1 MAAATTTGTLSGA
14 MQTYYDNRFL
24 EHYTDQL
31 AVIPHGQS
39 KQVPHNA
46 GKTIDFFRYHPYA
59 LITSSEGVAA
69 EGAVGTAV
77 ATTGINTTCML
88 ETWKNHTNLSE
99 LLRLTSRDPNLEN
112 VIDLLAE
119 NAAASLDWRVQTEII
134 QYGCTLVRSDLNN
147 TYQFFFTCGGDQT
160 YATTVLAG
168 STALAAKKTTDDA
181 YIGATVT
188 FRKGPVGYGQ
198 SRVVSDYTASG
209 GVLAWETA
217 LDETLSNNENAA
229 GTYDIEAWICHYRDM
244 IGAHASTD
252 ISNRDGF
259 NAKSVHY
266 AVEMLE
272 LAGAQRFSD
281 GLYHGVI
288 DPICKRQLMADAEV
302 LLYMQS
308 SRAGKLES
316 GAIGEYGGVAW
327 YLTTQPMRLEETHA
341 GDAVADI
348 IDRTGGKMYVTW
360 VFGKN
365 AFGVVDL
372 AGRRK
377 KIYVKTPG
385 PNSVSTPLDEYSTA
399 GWKSFFTV
407 KALNANNAVGIVSWQ
422 SGG

>member
-134 QYGCTLVRSDLNN
+134 QYGCTMVRSDLNSS
-147 TYQFFFTCGGDQT
+147 YQFEFTCGGSAAN
-160 YATTVLAG
+160 ATTTTVG
-168 STALAAKKTTDDA
+168 STALAAAKTTNDA

-188 FRKGPVGYGQ
+188 FRQGLGYGQ
-198 SRVVSDYTASG
+198 SRVVSDFATSG
-209 GVLAWETA
+209 GVLTWETA
-217 LDETLSNNENAA
+217 LDEEPTSNEVQ
-229 GTYDIEAWICHYRDM
+229 GDTDQVTGWICLYRDM

-252 ISNRDGF
+252 ICNRDGF
-259 NAKSVHY
+259 NAKSVHF
-266 AVEMLE
+266 ATMMLE
-272 LAGAQRFSD
+272 KAGAQRFSD
-281 GLYHGVI
+281 GMYHGVI
-288 DPICKRQLMADAEV
+288 DPVCKRQLMADSEV